1 MEKEPKRTHRKPT
14 GKLGSL
20 VIGVGRTAAFQ
31 AVRFPESKRPI
42 ERQIFEAARR
52 ASESVSPSFREFY
65 GLTAEPLQNS
75 DEQGPDYILQ
85 TKSGEQYLDLAEA
98 APLAKLGGTYDD
110 LGLSY
115 INGERADLVYDEV
128 IAGKVARYGKNRRD
142 AIHLLLYATDF
153 RLSLS
158 SEVLDLLGYRA
169 SRQPHGFPSIVYF
182 DLDGTGKGEF
192 HVIYPRPLSDF
203 EVFDEASV
211 RPTQTVFADFPNF
224 RPIPDG
230 AATQLGFSRPPG
242 EGPIIITID
251 AELEPD

>member
-1 MEKEPKRTHRKPT
+1 VQFPATKP
-14 GKLGSL
+14 
-20 VIGVGRTAAFQ
+20 
-31 AVRFPESKRPI
+31 PI
-42 ERQIFEAARR
+42 ERQVFEAARK
-52 ASESVSPSFREFY
+52 ASESVGPNFWEFY
-65 GLTAEPLQNS
+65 GLTAEPVQNP

-85 TKSGEQYLDLAEA
+85 TKTGEQYLDLAEA
-98 APLAKLGGTYDD
+98 APLTELGGTYDA

-115 INGERADLVYDEV
+115 VNGERADLVYDEV
-128 IAGKVARYGKNRRD
+128 IAGKVARYGENRRD

-158 SEVLDLLGYRA
+158 SEVLDVLGYRA
-169 SRQPHGFPSIVYF
+169 SRHPHGFPSIVYF
-182 DLDGTGKGEF
+182 DLDGTGKGEL

-203 EVFDEASV
+203 EAFDEPSI

-224 RPIPDG
+224 RPIPNG
-230 AATQLGFSRPPG
+230 AATQLGFSGPPG